1 MAVRLN
7 SWRLLCL
14 LALGLLVARG
24 AAGWF
29 MQGEDALGD
38 AVPLIVVLG
47 GGVAGERSTVTCEL
61 FRQGHGRRGVVLT
74 GGNQERFVADRRGFI
89 VECGVPEA
97 LVRQWPHT
105 ANSFEEMR
113 AVGAELT
120 NMPGASAIVVS
131 DALHMPRL
139 RFLRAHFDLGG
150 RVYLRQSRLNARS
163 DLAYAYSILVF
174 WFREPLAYVYYR
186 LRY

>member
-1 MAVRLN
+1 MAKEKKLTRVAFQ
-7 SWRLLCL
+7 CIFFTL
-14 LALGLLVARG
+14 LAWPVAG
-24 AAGWF
+24 VF
-29 MQGEDALGD
+29 MEGEDTLEQ
-38 AVPLIVVLG
+38 VLPIIVVLG
-47 GGVAGERSTVTCEL
+47 GGFAGERSTVACEL
-61 FRQGHGRRGVVLT
+61 FREGHGRRGVVLT

-113 AVGAELT
+113 TVGAELA

-131 DALHMPRL
+131 DALHMSRL